1 MIKGCWANIGLYVFS
16 EINKTLLSIES
27 ISRYIEPS
35 VNLWEITRKSLEK
48 LIIKNTLQLISY
60 SDTVAL
66 QFYLGQGKFFMFD
79 GASGEFLINIDA
91 EHF

>member
-1 MIKGCWANIGLYVFS
+1 MSTILTTIIIFS
-16 EINKTLLSIES
+16 KYRNSWSHTW
-27 ISRYIEPS
+27 R
-35 VNLWEITRKSLEK
+35 EITSTRLNK
-48 LIIKNTLQLISY
+48 INTLQLISY